1 VSINVDVLRKYDVV
15 RYYYTVIC
23 NSRYQNGVPH
33 VEKKAEWYDNE
44 KRHMRAMGGQP
55 WLSLLVR

>member
-1 VSINVDVLRKYDVV
+1 MSVDVDVLRKYDVV

-23 NSRYQNGVPH
+23 NSGYQNSVPQ
-33 VEKKAEWYDNE
+33 VENQAEWYDYE

-55 WLSLLVR
+55 WLSLYFR